1 MLSAFEKKILF
12 RLLLFLFAALMLYT
26 VLVRTASYGM
36 NSLPR
41 VPGLSFRIVG
51 ENLGGDYAL
60 LHLLERGKAAAAYDT
75 AEQTRLMAETAGTKG
90 RFFSFSAPSLP
101 LMLVPM
107 MPLSYEDVFSTWLM
121 WGIFLFSAALYT
133 LFPLRRTLFLLFA
146 MPAVLFAVSDG
157 GWGLYLAALFIFAL
171 RFGRT
176 HPVFAGLSAGL
187 TAASPAAFAVLA
199 AALFGKKRFKAA
211 LIAVCFGAFIL
222 AGAGLRYGFSSY
234 AEAFSAGVGA
244 LKSVPCAFISA
255 AAAFLCAG
263 FSFPAAAAAQAVVSA
278 AALCFGVRLFRR
290 PLCPPSVLNAYVC
303 AGTTVLVPAW
313 GLGNFGLMYAAVA
326 FLLFDS
332 ERRGFLR
339 EDRFWIGLAFVT
351 PFLETFTLASI
362 GAPLCLIV
370 SCGLLRVCWNRSL

>member
-1 MLSAFEKKILF
+1 MLSAFEKKILSG
-12 RLLLFLFAALMLYT
+12 LLLFLFAALMLYT
-26 VLVRTASYGM
+26 VVIRTASYGM

-41 VPGLSFRIVG
+41 IPSVSFRIVG

-60 LHLLERGKAAAAYDT
+60 LHLLESRGPEAAYDT
-75 AEQTRLMAETAGTKG
+75 AEQTRLMTDTAGTKA
-90 RFFSFSAPSLP
+90 RFASFAAPSLP
-101 LMLVPM
+101 LVLVPL

-187 TAASPAAFAVLA
+187 TAASPAAFAVLS
-199 AALFGKKRFKAA
+199 AALLGKKRLKAA
-211 LIAVCFGAFIL
+211 LIALCFGGFIL

-234 AEAFSAGVGA
+234 AEAFSAGAGA
-244 LKSVPCAFISA
+244 LKSAPCTFVSA
-255 AAAFLCAG
+255 ASAFLCAG
-263 FSFPAAAAAQAVVSA
+263 FPFWTAAAAQTLLSA
-278 AALCFGVRLFRR
+278 AVLYFGIRLFRR

-303 AGTTVLVPAW
+303 AGTTAFVPAW

-326 FLLFDS
+326 FLLFDA
-332 ERRGFLR
+332 ERRGFR
-339 EDRFWIGLAFVT
+339 HEDRFWIALAFVT
-351 PFLETFTLASI
+351 PFLEAFAVTCT
-362 GAPLCLIV
+362 GVPLCLIV
-370 SCGLLRVCWNRSL
+370 SCGLLRVCWKRSL

>member
-1 MLSAFEKKILF
+1 MLSAFEKKILS

-26 VLVRTASYGM
+26 VVIRTASYGM

-41 VPGLSFRIVG
+41 VPGVSFRIVG

-60 LHLLERGKAAAAYDT
+60 LHLLENRGAETAYDT
-75 AEQTRLMAETAGTKG
+75 AEQTRHMADTAGTKG
-90 RFFSFSAPSLP
+90 RFFSFAAPSLP
-101 LMLVPM
+101 LMLVPL

-176 HPVFAGLSAGL
+176 HPVFAGLTAGL
-187 TAASPAAFAVLA
+187 TAASPVAFTVLTVA
-199 AALFGKKRFKAA
+199 QFGKKRFKAA
-211 LIAVCFGAFIL
+211 LIALCFGGFIL
-222 AGAGLRYGFSSY
+222 VGAGLRYGFSSY
-234 AEAFSAGVGA
+234 AEAFWAATNA
-244 LKSVPCAFISA
+244 LQSIPCVFASA

-263 FSFPAAAAAQAVVSA
+263 FSLPVAAAAQIAVSA
-278 AALCFGVRLFRR
+278 AALYFGIRLFRR

-303 AGTTVLVPAW
+303 AGTTVFVPVW

-339 EDRFWIGLAFVT
+339 EDLFWIVLAFVT
-351 PFLETFTLASI
+351 PFLETFAFAYT
-362 GAPLCLIV
+362 GVPLCLAV
-370 SCGLLRVCWNRSL
+370 SCGLLRVCWKRSL